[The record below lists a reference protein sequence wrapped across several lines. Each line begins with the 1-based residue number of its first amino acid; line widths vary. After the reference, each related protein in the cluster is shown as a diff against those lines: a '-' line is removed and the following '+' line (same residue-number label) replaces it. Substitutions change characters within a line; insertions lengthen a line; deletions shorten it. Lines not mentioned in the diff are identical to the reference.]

1 MSTTMEKKMEEI
13 RKELRQIKKENKEK
27 DLHIKFLTERLENW
41 ADRNFTLRQELV
53 KKVPLPLPT
62 PNR

>member
-62 PNR
+62 PN

>member
-1 MSTTMEKKMEEI
+1 MEKKIEEI

-62 PNR
+62 PN

>member
-53 KKVPLPLPT
+53 KKVPLPLPA
-62 PNR
+62 PDR

>member
-1 MSTTMEKKMEEI
+1 MEKKIEEI
-13 RKELRQIKKENKEK
+13 RKELREIKKENKEK

-41 ADRNFTLRQELV
+41 ADKNFILRQEIV
-53 KKVPLPLPT
+53 KKVPIPLPT

>member
-1 MSTTMEKKMEEI
+1 MEKKMEEI

>member
-1 MSTTMEKKMEEI
+1 MEKKLEEI
-13 RKELRQIKKENKEK
+13 RKELREIKKQNKEK

-41 ADRNFTLRQELV
+41 ADKNFILRQEIV
-53 KKVPLPLPT
+53 KKVPKPLPV